1 MHLCFIDES
10 GTPAKL
16 GADEPRTFAIGAV
29 IVPETAWHGVQEKLI
44 GLKAATKYHGEV
56 KWRYFAP
63 NNADKE
69 NPMRDW
75 AQPQRDDFR
84 SAVFKIITEQR
95 SIRLIACVC
104 HCRSA
109 YMRADINSQDDIYFR
124 TYKPITERFQY
135 FLQDISRTSGTNHCG
150 IIVADHRGS
159 KDDAKMRQQHE
170 RLVMEA
176 GKFTSKYTNFVEGLF
191 FAPSHMSVGIQLA
204 DMVAGAT
211 WRAFERNDASF
222 FDKIKGS
229 FRAKPNGD
237 FEGYGLVR
245 FPTNWV

>member
-1 MHLCFIDES
+1 MDES

-16 GADEPRTFAIGAV
+16 GRSEPKTFVIGAV
-29 IVPETAWHGVQEKLI
+29 IIPDTVWHTVQEKLF
-44 GLKAATKYHGEV
+44 GLKTASGFHGEV

-63 NNADKE
+63 NNNDDE

-75 AQPQRDDFR
+75 KQEQRDDFR
-84 SAVFKIITEQR
+84 SSVFKIITDQR
-95 SIRLIACVC
+95 SVRLLACVC
-104 HCRSA
+104 NCAKA
-109 YMRADINSQDDIYFR
+109 YELASINTQDDIYFR

-135 FLQDISRTSGTNHCG
+135 FLQDISRSSGGNHPG

-170 RLVMEA
+170 RLVLES
-176 GKFTSKYTNFVEGLF
+176 GKFTSTYKNFVEGLF

-211 WRAFERNDASF
+211 WRAYERQDTRY
-222 FDKIKGS
+222 FDKIRGS
-229 FRAKPNGD
+229 FRAKSNGD
-237 FEGYGLVR
+237 IEGYGLVK
-245 FPTNWV
+245 FPGVWK